1 MSSTGRERSKEMS
14 RGKPS
19 AQNQS
24 LAEPIAGNGLL
35 DRRCF
40 LTQGMA
46 LLGASSLVAGTVI
59 PAGAAEPP
67 DTPAWM
73 QVPGAPLSGYGQPAK
88 YESTVTRTNIQS
100 QPGTTGSGGSRTPL
114 EALNGMITPSG
125 LHFER
130 HHSGVPDIDPAKHRL
145 VIHGLVQRPLLFTV
159 EALLRYPMVSHVYFL
174 ECSGNSRPMYGATPP
189 ALTCG
194 QVHGMVSCSEW
205 TGVPLRILLEEAG
218 ADRSAPWILAE
229 GADAAAMSRSV
240 PMAKALEDAF
250 LALYQNGER
259 LRPENGYPV
268 RLFLP
273 GYEGNMNVKW
283 LRRIKVTPTP
293 TMTKDETSKYTDLQ
307 ADGKALM
314 FTFPMAVKSV
324 ITRPSPG
331 LTLQEPGLYEIA
343 GLAWSGNGTIKK
355 VDVSADGGRTWAE
368 AALSAP
374 VLPRAL
380 TRFRMAWQ
388 WSGAPSVLKSRATD
402 DTGAVQ
408 PTRDALV
415 AAHGTNVSYHYNAI
429 QAWQVEA
436 TGEVKNVYA

>member
-1 MSSTGRERSKEMS
+1 MPRGRP
-14 RGKPS
+14 PS
-19 AQNQS
+19 QDQS
-24 LAEPIAGNGLL
+24 LVEPAAGNGLL
-35 DRRCF
+35 DRRFF
-40 LTQGMA
+40 LKQGIA
-46 LLGASSLVAGTVI
+46 LLGAGSLAAVSSAPAEAADPPHI
-59 PAGAAEPP
+59 PP
-67 DTPAWM
+67 WM
-73 QVPGAPLSGYGQPAK
+73 QSPGAPMYGYGSPAR
-88 YESTVTRTNIQS
+88 YESKVTRTLIQS
-100 QPGTTGSGGSRTPL
+100 QPGTMGSGASRTPL
-114 EALNGMITPSG
+114 EALDGMLTPSG

-145 VIHGLVQRPLLFTV
+145 LIHGLVKRPLIFTV
-159 EALLRYPMVSHVYFL
+159 DALLRYPMVSHLYFL

-194 QVHGMVSCSEW
+194 QVHGLVSCSEW
-205 TGVPLRILLEEAG
+205 TGVPLRLLLEEAG
-218 ADRSAPWILAE
+218 ADLNAPWLLAE
-229 GADAAAMSRSV
+229 GADSAAMSRSV
-240 PMAKALEDAF
+240 PMAKAMDDAF

-283 LRRIKVTPTP
+283 LRRLKVTPTP
-293 TMTKDETSKYTDLQ
+293 SMTKDETSKYTDLQ

-314 FTFPMAVKSV
+314 FTFPMGVKSV

-331 LTLQEPGLYEIA
+331 VTLQGPGLYEVSGI
-343 GLAWSGNGTIKK
+343 AWSGHGAVKK
-355 VDVSADGGRTWAE
+355 VEVSADGGQTWADV
-368 AALSAP
+368 ALSAP

-380 TRFRMAWQ
+380 TRFRTAWK
-388 WSGAPSVLKSRATD
+388 WNGAPAVLKSRATD

-436 TGEVKNVYA
+436 NGEVKNVYA